1 MKDFEY
7 EFYENVKNWDFSM
20 FDVECEYLTN
30 WDMYKILKENVDG
43 NSKVLDLGTGGG
55 ENLLENFP
63 EVSEILGTDYSK
75 EMIQTAKQNLLK
87 SKRKNIEFRV
97 MDNLNMDTPDDY
109 FDVVVA
115 RNTVTDP
122 KQIYKTLKKGGLLI
136 IRGVDRLDCW
146 DLKCLFKRGQ
156 GYLDQKPISQIDY
169 EAVINAGF
177 KDVELVPLYVRE
189 YYKTKK
195 DLIGLLLKTPILDN
209 FSEESL
215 NFERKQIDLEKLNE
229 YIEDNTKQKG
239 IVLKRN
245 YYGITARK

>member
-1 MKDFEY
+1 MKDYEY
-7 EFYENVKNWDFSM
+7 EFYEKVKNWDFSM
-20 FDVECEYLTN
+20 FNITEEFLTN
-30 WDMYKILKENVDG
+30 WDMYEILRNNVNEKSKI
-43 NSKVLDLGTGGG
+43 LDLGTGGG

-75 EMIQTAKQNLLK
+75 EMIETAKQNLLN
-87 SKRKNIEFRV
+87 SKRNNIEFRV

-109 FDVVVA
+109 YDVVVA
-115 RNTVTDP
+115 RNTITDP

-146 DLKCLFKRGQ
+146 DLKHLFKCGQ
-156 GYLDQKPISQIDY
+156 GYFDKNPISQIDF
-169 EAVINAGF
+169 EAVIDAGF

-189 YYKTKK
+189 YFKTKE

-215 NFERKQIDLEKLNE
+215 TCEKVKLDFGKLDE
-229 YIEDNTKQKG
+229 YIKENTKEKG

>member
-20 FDVECEYLTN
+20 FNIEEEFLTN
-30 WDMYKILKENVDG
+30 WDMYKILKQSVTKE
-43 NSKVLDLGTGGG
+43 SKVLDLGTGGG
-55 ENLLENFP
+55 ENLLKNFP
-63 EVSEILGTDYSK
+63 EVSEILGTDYST
-75 EMIQTAKQNLLK
+75 EMIETARQNLIK
-87 SKRKNIEFRV
+87 SGRENIKFEV
-97 MDNLNMDTPDDY
+97 MDNLKMRVPDEY
-109 FDVVVA
+109 YDVVVA

-122 KQIYKTLKKGGLLI
+122 KQIYKTLKKDGLLI

-146 DLKCLFKRGQ
+146 DLKYLFKKGNAF
-156 GYLDQKPISQIDY
+156 LDPKPISQIDY
-169 EAVINAGF
+169 EAVIDAGF

-189 YYKTKK
+189 YYKTKE

-209 FSEESL
+209 FSEENL
-215 NFERKQIDLEKLNE
+215 IFERTKLDLEKLDQ
-229 YIEDNTKQKG
+229 YIENNTKQKG

>member
-7 EFYENVKNWDFSM
+7 EFYEKVKNWDFSM
-20 FDVECEYLTN
+20 FDIEEEFLTN
-30 WDMYKILKENVDG
+30 WDMYEILRKTANESSKI
-43 NSKVLDLGTGGG
+43 LDLGTGGG

-63 EVSEILGTDYSK
+63 DALEILGTDYSK
-75 EMIQTAKQNLLK
+75 EMIETAKQNLLK
-87 SKRKNIEFRV
+87 SGRKNINFRV
-97 MDNLNMDTPDDY
+97 MDNLKMDTAKNY

-122 KQIYKTLKKGGLLI
+122 KQIKETLKENGLLI
-136 IRGVDRLDCW
+136 IRGVDKLDCW
-146 DLKCLFKRGQ
+146 DLKKLFGKGQ
-156 GYLDQKPISQIDY
+156 GYHDTKPISQIDY
-169 EAVINAGF
+169 EVVIEAGF

-189 YYKTKK
+189 YYKTKE

-209 FSEESL
+209 FSEENL
-215 NFERKQIDLEKLNE
+215 TFERTRLDLDKLNE
-229 YIEDNTKQKG
+229 YIESNTKEKG

>member
-1 MKDFEY
+1 MKDLEY
-7 EFYENVKNWDFSM
+7 EFYEKVKNWNFSM
-20 FDVECEYLTN
+20 FDITPEYLTN
-30 WDMYKILKENVDG
+30 WDMYQILRENVNE
-43 NSKVLDLGTGGG
+43 NSKILDLGTGGG

-75 EMIQTAKQNLLK
+75 EMIETAKQNLLN

-109 FDVVVA
+109 YDVVVA

-136 IRGVDRLDCW
+136 IRGVDKLDCW
-146 DLKCLFKRGQ
+146 DLKYLFKRGQ
-156 GYLDQKPISQIDY
+156 GYLDKKSISQIDF
-169 EAVINAGF
+169 EAVIDAGF
-177 KDVELVPLYVRE
+177 KDVELVTLYVRE
-189 YYKTKK
+189 YFKTKE

-209 FSEESL
+209 FSEETL
-215 NFERKQIDLEKLNE
+215 TCEHVKLDFEKLDE
-229 YIEDNTKQKG
+229 YIKENTKEKG